1 MKDFFNAIHAT
12 MVPLILKVGFGND
25 RHQYPERSV
34 ILEHKVFKSYDLQVG
49 DCRDLQKREID
60 VG

>member
-1 MKDFFNAIHAT
+1 
-12 MVPLILKVGFGND
+12 MVPLILKVGFEND
-25 RHQYPERSV
+25 RHQYPERAV